1 MSHLIKTKL
10 TFWSQPSGDMFDE
23 KYTVNINFI
32 IWVCMWYVGM
42 KEYKICAMLRCEQK
56 NFVQI

>member
-1 MSHLIKTKL
+1 
-10 TFWSQPSGDMFDE
+10 MFDE